1 MLEGKQISIF
11 WRHKKWPNFFFKS
24 FSFSVWSQIHTLKD
38 IFSITVNC
46 SSCAKLGD
54 STSVSVAS
62 VMWMYEG
69 DIDSASGE
77 NGKEPS
83 SSISTET
90 SFNGHSNKESLNV
103 NKICWQQW
111 KINGI

>member
-1 MLEGKQISIF
+1 
-11 WRHKKWPNFFFKS
+11 
-24 FSFSVWSQIHTLKD
+24 
-38 IFSITVNC
+38 
-46 SSCAKLGD
+46 
-54 STSVSVAS
+54 
-62 VMWMYEG
+62 MWMYEG

-77 NGKEPS
+77 NWKEPS